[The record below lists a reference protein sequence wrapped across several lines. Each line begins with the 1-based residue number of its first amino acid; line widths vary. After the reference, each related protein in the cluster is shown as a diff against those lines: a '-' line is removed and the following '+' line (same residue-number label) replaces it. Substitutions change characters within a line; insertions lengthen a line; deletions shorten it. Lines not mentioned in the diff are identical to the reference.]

1 MGSSAS
7 KLCFSPSPLGPV
19 CNNIHVGSATH
30 CGMKGKGMDEAC
42 GLAFRFCS
50 HSADAFIRSDLQR
63 VRPSTLVDAIVSR
76 CRAAM
81 I

>member
-7 KLCFSPSPLGPV
+7 KLCVSPSPLGPV

-63 VRPSTLVDAIVSR
+63 VQMHVITEQVGVKAVRF
-76 CRAAM
+76 
-81 I
+81 